1 MSAPLSE
8 AEAAPLKLLLGAKS
22 KGIVDKIVSEVFK
35 QLHAPLDKRA
45 LIEQSLEQAL
55 SLAAADAYEEK
66 KKKKKKKGK
75 LNFFLFFERASLH
88 TALRQFVSVALR
100 VANASG
106 GAIDAS

>member
-66 KKKKKKKGK
+66 KKKKKKKRK
-75 LNFFLFFERASLH
+75 TQFFFIFRKGVFTYGVATVCERRAE
-88 TALRQFVSVALR
+88 
-100 VANASG
+100 SG
-106 GAIDAS
+106 QCEWRRN